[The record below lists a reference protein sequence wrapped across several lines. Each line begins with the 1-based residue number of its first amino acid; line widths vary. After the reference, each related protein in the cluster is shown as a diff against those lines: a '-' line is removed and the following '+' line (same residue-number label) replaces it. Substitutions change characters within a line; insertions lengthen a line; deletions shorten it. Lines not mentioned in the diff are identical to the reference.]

1 MKHILAAT
9 LLALALPA
17 MGAESSATGTTAEGR
32 SVSATLL
39 APGIVKVVNTPLG
52 ESEPEPQT
60 LLPVSTENT
69 GSAIT
74 LTVSPEGVLT
84 IADSA
89 AGVTLTDSGERPAA
103 DGKYTIRL
111 SVSGDGSFYGGGER
125 GHKVNLRGDTLVNY
139 NRQNYG
145 YTGSD
150 PRTRQ
155 MNITMPLV
163 LSSDGYALLFDD
175 FAASTTILGN
185 TVTYTTEAPVPV
197 TYYYVS
203 GPSLA
208 QLTRNLT
215 ALTGRQPLPPVWAM
229 GYINSKYG
237 YKTPEETIATVDSIK
252 GLGYPL
258 DATVLDLYWFGKEQ
272 DMGYLDWDLENW
284 PDPAGMMS
292 RLKDRGVHLI
302 AVTEPYIL
310 TNGRA
315 VDNFNFMKADS
326 MLVRTAEGDTHPI
339 TIWVGE
345 GGMLDV
351 ANPVTRQWMTDRY
364 RKLTD
369 MGMSGWWGDLGEPE
383 VHPETGYH
391 ANGLT
396 ARQYHNRYGNDWASI
411 ISDLFAEQYPDT
423 RLMTLMRGGTTGLQ
437 RQSVFPWT
445 TDVSRSWGGL
455 EPQIRIMLHSGLSG
469 LGYMSSDLG
478 GFAVDQNN
486 PYLPE
491 LYLRWL
497 EAGLFTPVF
506 RTHSQQFAEVFN
518 YPQYHDTLLKLI
530 RERYRWLPYNYTL
543 AFENATQGWPLAR
556 PIDFFNGSDGALDEY
571 FATEYLWGRD
581 VLVAPVV
588 TEGAD
593 SREVYFPAGSDWI
606 NANDTRE
613 IYRGGTTA
621 RIAAPLDVLPYFF
634 RAGSLIP
641 SADYLMENTG
651 EYRSDEFTINYYPG
665 PDATAV
671 LFDDNHL
678 SPASI
683 ADGQYRLL
691 KFATRTDAGGA
702 EIAIASTGSFP
713 GAPLSVRLN
722 FKVNCL
728 TAPAAVSLNGT
739 PLTCNFDEASRT
751 VAFTVNYVCGP
762 EAIVKI
768 EYNK

>member
-1 MKHILAAT
+1 M
-9 LLALALPA
+9 
-17 MGAESSATGTTAEGR
+17 
-32 SVSATLL
+32 
-39 APGIVKVVNTPLG
+39 
-52 ESEPEPQT
+52 
-60 LLPVSTENT
+60 
-69 GSAIT
+69 
-74 LTVSPEGVLT
+74 
-84 IADSA
+84 
-89 AGVTLTDSGERPAA
+89 
-103 DGKYTIRL
+103 
-111 SVSGDGSFYGGGER
+111 
-125 GHKVNLRGDTLVNY
+125 
-139 NRQNYG
+139 
-145 YTGSD
+145 
-150 PRTRQ
+150 
-155 MNITMPLV
+155 
-163 LSSDGYALLFDD
+163 
-175 FAASTTILGN
+175 
-185 TVTYTTEAPVPV
+185 
-197 TYYYVS
+197 
-203 GPSLA
+203 
-208 QLTRNLT
+208 
-215 ALTGRQPLPPVWAM
+215 
-229 GYINSKYG
+229 
-237 YKTPEETIATVDSIK
+237 
-252 GLGYPL
+252 
-258 DATVLDLYWFGKEQ
+258 
-272 DMGYLDWDLENW
+272 
-284 PDPAGMMS
+284 
-292 RLKDRGVHLI
+292 
-302 AVTEPYIL
+302 
-310 TNGRA
+310 
-315 VDNFNFMKADS
+315 
-326 MLVRTAEGDTHPI
+326 
-339 TIWVGE
+339 VGE

-556 PIDFFNGSDGALDEY
+556 PIDFFDGSDGALDEY

-581 VLVAPVV
+581 VLVAPVI

-593 SREVYFPAGSDWI
+593 SREVYFPVGSDWI

-651 EYRSDEFTINYYPG
+651 EYRSDEFTINYYRARTPRQC
-665 PDATAV
+665 
-671 LFDDNHL
+671 FRRQ
-678 SPASI
+678 SPLA
-683 ADGQYRLL
+683 REH
-691 KFATRTDAGGA
+691 RRRPVPPA
-702 EIAIASTGSFP
+702 EIRHP
-713 GAPLSVRLN
+713 YRCRRRRN
-722 FKVNCL
+722 RNCL
-728 TAPAAVSLNGT
+728 HGQFPRRAAERTPQFQGQLPDGSGCSLSQRDASHLHLRRCGT
-739 PLTCNFDEASRT
+739 HGRVYRQLRMRR
-751 VAFTVNYVCGP
+751 
-762 EAIVKI
+762 
-768 EYNK
+768 